1 MTLNGRV
8 AGVQYDFPTIV
19 QKFLPFAYEREKK
32 RGNTEKNAASG
43 HATAAGKASS
53 SQQKPAVTP
62 TLWDVAGQKRQL
74 SVDNEAASADF
85 DGDNAK
91 RRRLRVD
98 EDAVARVDLTSDNDC
113 EPHLALNDN
122 TATAPLD
129 CPSNNLT
136 HDNNNTDEEPTLYH
150 FPPHQ
155 LTNVELHIGWLTAQ
169 EDGTLI
175 VEKGFRS
182 LNTWLESANPLRYN
196 DDVIKESLR
205 IGWDSGLQIF
215 WFDDHNLEP
224 WVAADVH
231 ALAGAIDRMSRKAD
245 EVCLFVARAAGVV
258 GSLPIEQ
265 RSRRQRS
272 DASTNID

>member
-43 HATAAGKASS
+43 HAIAAGKASS
-53 SQQKPAVTP
+53 SQQKPALPP

-74 SVDNEAASADF
+74 PLDDEAASADF
-85 DGDNAK
+85 DGNNAK
-91 RRRLRVD
+91 RRKLRADVVADVD
-98 EDAVARVDLTSDNDC
+98 FTLDDDY

-122 TATAPLD
+122 IATAPLD
-129 CPSNNLT
+129 YPSNNLT
-136 HDNNNTDEEPTLYH
+136 HDNINTDEEPTLYH

-155 LTNVELHIGWLTAQ
+155 LTNVELHIGWLTVQ

-215 WFDDHNLEP
+215 WFDNYNLEP

-245 EVCLFVARAAGVV
+245 EVCLFVARGAGVV
-258 GSLPIEQ
+258 GSLPVEQ
-265 RSRRQRS
+265 RSRRQRF
-272 DASTNID
+272 DACANID